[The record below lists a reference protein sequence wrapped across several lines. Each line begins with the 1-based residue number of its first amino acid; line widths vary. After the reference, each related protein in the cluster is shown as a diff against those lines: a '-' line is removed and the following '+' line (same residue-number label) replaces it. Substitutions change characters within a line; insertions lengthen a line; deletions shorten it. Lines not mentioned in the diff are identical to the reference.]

1 MRSEALRAAAARV
14 GVLRLILLVMIALV
28 AVRAGQLATVNPD
41 AVSQGLRQIHTRI
54 TLPSA
59 RGLILDREHRELA
72 ISVFAPSVYVFPKLL
87 GDRKAAARRLAK
99 ELDGDVA
106 AITRKLTG
114 RDGFTYLA
122 RWIEPAQAE
131 RILALG
137 LPGVG
142 IENEPRRTYPASAMA
157 APLIGFADIDGQGVR
172 GIEQM
177 MDGWLK
183 GQPRTL
189 AVERDATGRL
199 LASDT
204 IDPRVTAGG
213 DISLTLDA
221 GLQAQAEA
229 ALSEAVEST
238 GSKGGLVIAVDPATG
253 DILSLVEAP
262 GFDPNDFRHT
272 AFERTRSRVFLDAIE
287 PGSTMKAF
295 LVAAAVDAGAIDRHT
310 MIDTGDGFVRVPGK
324 SIRDHHPYGVIDPAG
339 LLQFSSNVGAVWVGQ
354 RLGRERLH
362 AALVRF
368 GFSKATGCGFPQE
381 SNGLLRD
388 WRAWRQIDEA
398 TVAFGQGVNVTPIQ
412 LAMATAALANDGV
425 LMRPRLVAERRPPM
439 GRWETL
445 PVERV
450 GQAVSPETARELRG
464 MLQNVVGPEG
474 TGRLAGLADVA
485 VAGKTGTAQV
495 FDPVTKTYSQ
505 NRYTAWF
512 VGMAPA
518 DAPRIVIVVAL
529 DEPKGIAHTGGAV
542 AAPLFALVA
551 TSQLAHQG
559 IVTKPEPIPAIQ
571 VPSWVAVQER
581 IDARKRSAGGLVSST
596 LPEQA
601 PKPLA
606 ATPAATNTVETKVL
620 PPPPTS
626 APPRAMVAAVSA
638 MPQVSSRPPVS
649 RQVNATAG
657 LDPLRT
663 VMVPDFRGTT
673 IEAARRIAA
682 GESLDIRLR
691 GAGSGRVIGQSP
703 AAGSIVDGRERTITL
718 SLATSSEEG

>member
-1 MRSEALRAAAARV
+1 M
-14 GVLRLILLVMIALV
+14 LRLLLLAMLAIL

-72 ISVFAPSVYVFPKLL
+72 ISVYAPSVYVFPKLL
-87 GDRKAAARRLAK
+87 GDRDAAARALAK
-99 ELDGDVA
+99 ALSSDVA
-106 AITRKLTG
+106 TISRKLAA

-172 GIEQM
+172 GVEQM
-177 MDGWLK
+177 MDAWLK

-204 IDPRVTAGG
+204 VDPRVTAGG
-213 DISLTLDA
+213 DIALTLDA

-229 ALSEAVEST
+229 ALSLAVEST
-238 GSKGGLVIAVDPATG
+238 GSKGGLVIAVDPRTG
-253 DILSLVEAP
+253 DILTLVEAP

-295 LVAAAVDAGAIDRHT
+295 LVAAALESGAIDRHSV
-310 MIDTGDGFVRVPGK
+310 IDTGDGFVRLPGK
-324 SIRDHHPYGVIDPAG
+324 TIRDHHPYGVIDPAG

-354 RLGRERLH
+354 RLGGERFH
-362 AALVRF
+362 AALLRF
-368 GFSKATGCGFPQE
+368 GFSKATGSGFPQE

-388 WRAWRQIDEA
+388 WRSWRQIDEA

-412 LAMATAALANDGV
+412 LAMATAALANDGL

-439 GRWETL
+439 GRWESL
-445 PVERV
+445 PVESV
-450 GQAVSPETARELRG
+450 GQAVSPAVARELRG

-474 TGRLAGLADVA
+474 TGRLAGLAGIP

-495 FDPVTKTYSQ
+495 YDPATKTYSQ

-518 DAPRIVIVVAL
+518 DDPRIAIVVAL
-529 DEPKGIAHTGGAV
+529 DEPQGIAHTGGAV

-559 IVTKPEPIPAIQ
+559 IVTRPEPIPPIQ

-581 IDARKRSAGGLVSST
+581 IDARKRALGGSLASRM
-596 LPEQA
+596 PEQA
-601 PKPLA
+601 AKERTVQPVPTIA
-606 ATPAATNTVETKVL
+606 VTPRTTATRAV
-620 PPPPTS
+620 S
-626 APPRAMVAAVSA
+626 APPQPRVTAVSA
-638 MPQVSSRPPVS
+638 IPQVAAAPPAARTVHARS
-649 RQVNATAG
+649 D
-657 LDPLRT
+657 LDPFRT
-663 VMVPDFRGTT
+663 VMVPDFRGQT
-673 IEAARRIAA
+673 IDAARRIAA
-682 GESLDIRLR
+682 AESLDVRIQ
-691 GAGSGRVIGQSP
+691 GAGGDRVASQSP

-718 SLATSSEEG
+718 NLAHARGEG